1 MFPLSGCSS
10 GFAYPVVSVSVLLF
24 ASVTVSVVLDG
35 TNVADDDEPV
45 IVFVPLNATYPPVL
59 ELVP

>member
-10 GFAYPVVSVSVLLF
+10 GFAYPVVSVSVFAF
-24 ASVTVSVVLDG
+24 ASVMVSVVLDG
-35 TNVADDDEPV
+35 VRVALEEEPV
-45 IVFVPLNATYPPVL
+45 ITFVPLNATYPPVL